1 MPKRS
6 REDWYAEESVKKL
19 KKLVVSHKRKNEDV
33 HMEPRKRQRHITE
46 DYITRLENDNRI
58 MREACMEAGESICQL
73 QNKVKQLEMLLSI
86 QRSQME
92 RFRVTNDIAV
102 Y

>member
-6 REDWYAEESVKKL
+6 REDWYAEESVEKL

-33 HMEPRKRQRHITE
+33 HIEPRKRQPQITE

-86 QRSQME
+86 QRSQM
-92 RFRVTNDIAV
+92 
-102 Y
+102 

>member
-6 REDWYAEESVKKL
+6 REEWYVEEPIKRMKNEEL
-19 KKLVVSHKRKNEDV
+19 TNKRKHEGMD
-33 HMEPRKRQRHITE
+33 MEPRKRQRHVTE
-46 DYITRLENDNRI
+46 DYINNLERDNQL
-58 MREACMEAGESICQL
+58 MRQACMEAGETICQL
-73 QNKVKQLEMLLSI
+73 QGKIKQLETLLSI

-92 RFRVTNDIAV
+92 RFRVSNDITV

>member
-6 REDWYAEESVKKL
+6 REEWYCEESTKKI
-19 KKLVVSHKRKNEDV
+19 KNMVQTNKRKHEDTYI
-33 HMEPRKRQRHITE
+33 EPRKRQRHITE
-46 DYITRLENDNRI
+46 EYVNNLEKDNLI
-58 MREACMEAGESICQL
+58 MRQACLEAGETIYQL
-73 QNKVKQLEMLLSI
+73 QQKIKQLETLLSI

-92 RFRVTNDIAV
+92 RFRVSNDITV